1 MGANEVRTTV
11 RVWSRRARL
20 VLSLAASLLGFAVVG
35 IGVDSAVRKY
45 RTAGGL
51 GELVTAPGVEYLLLP
66 EAGLAF
72 VGTALVYLAWIESPL
87 GR

>member
-20 VLSLAASLLGFAVVG
+20 ALSLAAALLGVTVVG
-35 IGVDSAVRKY
+35 IGAVSAVRKI
-45 RTAGGL
+45 RAAGSL
-51 GELVTAPGVEYLLLP
+51 AELVPGPGVEYLLLP

-72 VGTALVYLAWIESPL
+72 LGTALVYLAWIESPF